1 MSSSAKRALRIL
13 EFVGHADH
21 PLGVTEIA
29 RALSLSPGT
38 VYRGIDALNRAD
50 LVSRYHASSRYV
62 LGARADR
69 LREEKR
75 QLFALGEPAFGDGR
89 MPVAFP
95 MQARGVGVAAITIDG
110 PALEP
115 PPHAGT
121 HVIWDWLQIV
131 THFEYIGHVQ
141 PQLSTAP
148 SRIS

>member
-1 MSSSAKRALRIL
+1 MPWSEKKDSELRA
-13 EFVGHADH
+13 
-21 PLGVTEIA
+21 A
-29 RALSLSPGT
+29 RKE
-38 VYRGIDALNRAD
+38 R
-50 LVSRYHASSRYV
+50 
-62 LGARADR
+62 
-69 LREEKR
+69 
-75 QLFALGEPAFGDGR
+75 FALGEPAFGDTR

-141 PQLSTAP
+141 PQLFDSPFAHLDPDTIVFERA
-148 SRIS
+148 